1 MRRLISLFALTLIC
15 GLSAGAASA
24 QDSYG
29 GGRWQDR
36 DDDRRW
42 GGLPSGSYRESCRD
56 IELRGDVLSARC
68 RAKSGYYNYT
78 TLSLRDCRG
87 GSVENDRGN
96 LRCEGG
102 RYGGDWGGNGGGGG
116 GWNDSRLPEGNYL
129 QTCRDIRVEG
139 DRLTARCRMR
149 EGGYSYTDIRLR
161 ECRGGRVENLNG
173 TLQCEGA
180 GYSGGRLPAGN
191 YRDTCRDISLQGDRL
206 TARCRDKWGDYR
218 LTALSLSDC
227 NGGQVENSN
236 GNLVCRGW

>member
-1 MRRLISLFALTLIC
+1 MVALAGRIVRMTVAGVVCRPALTAKA
-15 GLSAGAASA
+15 AGI
-24 QDSYG
+24 
-29 GGRWQDR
+29 
-36 DDDRRW
+36 
-42 GGLPSGSYRESCRD
+42 LNC
-56 IELRGDVLSARC
+56 
-68 RAKSGYYNYT
+68 
-78 TLSLRDCRG
+78 
-87 GSVENDRGN
+87 
-96 LRCEGG
+96 
-102 RYGGDWGGNGGGGG
+102 GGNGGG

-149 EGGYSYTDIRLR
+149 EGGYNYTDMRLR

-180 GYSGGRLPAGN
+180 GYSGGRLPTGN